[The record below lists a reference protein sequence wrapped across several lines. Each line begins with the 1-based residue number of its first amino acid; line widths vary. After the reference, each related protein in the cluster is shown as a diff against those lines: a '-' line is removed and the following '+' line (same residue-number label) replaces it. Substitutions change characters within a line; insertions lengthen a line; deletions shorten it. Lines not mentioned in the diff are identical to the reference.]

1 LELERQKD
9 CLDNRQVEIARL
21 RADLHA
27 QQDLNASLLNQKKQL
42 DEDLQNLRERNR
54 EDSIEIDKLNTQVES
69 KGKESVEFAAKIRA
83 IEYDISKSL
92 ARIDDLNRVLDD
104 KAFALK
110 NKEAA
115 LVDAESELLKLRA
128 Q

>member
-1 LELERQKD
+1 M
-9 CLDNRQVEIARL
+9 
-21 RADLHA
+21 
-27 QQDLNASLLNQKKQL
+27 NQKKQL